1 MKYEKKQNL
10 RNSKHR
16 VKRKPI
22 AKNPHMC
29 GCVCACLGVFV
40 SECRKACM
48 VMHIDVGVCARAC
61 GCLSDS
67 VCKCLEPAGLL
78 ICVWAYVN
86 L

>member
-1 MKYEKKQNL
+1 MKCEKEQNL

-16 VKRKPI
+16 VKRKSI

-48 VMHIDVGVCARAC
+48 VMHIDVGVCMCAHV
-61 GCLSDS
+61 GVCLT
-67 VCKCLEPAGLL
+67 VCASALNPQ
-78 ICVWAYVN
+78 V
-86 L
+86 